1 MTVPPAPAPEEAM
14 FYLLACRLCGD
25 PARPLVM
32 PLVMPFG
39 SPADRGGWAAEHTRA
54 TGHDKWWV
62 KDYQPDAGP
71 GAEAEGSGAPP
82 S

>member
-25 PARPLVM
+25 PEK